1 MNIVLWKHQKICIH
15 TNDIH
20 VHHGVRNIK
29 FVQRDLPIENIPFSS
44 SFSFCPLKSRHKLV
58 RK

>member
-15 TNDIH
+15 TNGI
-20 VHHGVRNIK
+20 HHGVRNMK